1 MIASVA
7 SKRELSTAQRRE
19 RVLDAALLVFGR
31 YGFQKS
37 SMEQVANAAKIS
49 RPRLY
54 YHFANKQDL
63 FYATVKA
70 ALDDSLASVKTAL
83 AGSSR
88 PLADRL
94 VQALDEWQG
103 RFVGHIGGEIGELI
117 AGSEALLGGLFAEYA
132 ARFTEA
138 LTEAITAERTSL
150 RSGVD
155 LESVQIAQVL
165 HTLGNGFQREAQTR
179 DEFIQKATW
188 GVSLVCG
195 LRRSRKVA

>member
-37 SMEQVANAAKIS
+37 SMEQVANAAETS

-103 RFVGHIGGEIGELI
+103 RFFGHIGGEIGELI

-165 HTLGNGFQREAQTR
+165 HTLGMDSKEKPKRET
-179 DEFIQKATW
+179 
-188 GVSLVCG
+188 SLFK
-195 LRRSRKVA
+195 RRPGA